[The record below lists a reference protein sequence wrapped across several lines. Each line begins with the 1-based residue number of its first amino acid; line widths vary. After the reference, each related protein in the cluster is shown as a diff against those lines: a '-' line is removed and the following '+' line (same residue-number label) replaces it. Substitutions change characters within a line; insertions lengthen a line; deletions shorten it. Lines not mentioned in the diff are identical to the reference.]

1 MTTFDDVYE
10 VFQTIT
16 WGIDEYNLP
25 QTIDG
30 QKQLI
35 FEGVRRYNKRL
46 NLEEEDAITCDN
58 TLEEF
63 SVEMSEQE
71 ISLLAHCMKWAGLD
85 NMVMELASMLS
96 MSSKDTALKDYK
108 AMITTRQLMVE
119 NEKKE
124 IYNIAMLLNDCDDLL
139 EGAEG

>member
-25 QTIDG
+25 QTIEG

-63 SVEMSEQE
+63 SIEMNEQE
-71 ISLLAHCMKWAGLD
+71 ISLLAHCMKWAVLD

-139 EGAEG
+139 EGAE

>member
-71 ISLLAHCMKWAGLD
+71 ISLLAHCMKWAVLD